1 MRSGFR
7 FTKAERGFLVSV
19 FGRYD
24 GKTPCRGTC
33 EAVASAFAKSPA
45 RDPASRVPSE
55 KSKTGEIFLQQ
66 GKTTVT
72 NTTTTTQTTPQVA
85 LDTGPDT
92 IPEAHAR
99 RVLGGA
105 FRGAALRDAVDG
117 YFPKPIAPNEPRE
130 TGTGNVTDQYAGNA
144 AQYPSGDA
152 AQYPS
157 GNAAQY
163 PSGNAAQYPS
173 GDAAQYPSGDAA
185 QYPSGNAA
193 QYPSGNAAQYPSYPP
208 VFRMDT
214 SREQS
219 VTWPITGGLSQRTP
233 PPHPS
238 GSARVA
244 PTAAAIAPIAA
255 AIGRVYRTGY
265 PPQSCSTA
273 DIATWQPAGTAIFVG
288 ERAYG
293 ATPAMA
299 KFSRASPSPTPSPP
313 AANVPYLPEQPKVL
327 ASETIVSVN
336 TPRRRGV
343 GWDSDE
349 SNLPPSDGNGN
360 GDGDGEGEGD
370 CDGRLT
376 VTLRAKTGHSLSSRH
391 GVAGDADFG
400 TEETNVLGGE
410 AYLPGDTLDDGQG
423 NAPRDDD
430 LTAAL
435 SLGAYVLGLSQIRT
449 HCLPIRD

>member
-130 TGTGNVTDQYAGNA
+130 TDTGNVTDQYAGN
-144 AQYPSGDA
+144 A

-163 PSGNAAQYPS
+163 PSGNAAQYP
-173 GDAAQYPSGDAA
+173 P
-185 QYPSGNAA
+185 
-193 QYPSGNAAQYPSYPP
+193 GNAAQYPSYPP

-238 GSARVA
+238 GSTRVA
-244 PTAAAIAPIAA
+244 PTAAAIAPTAA

-273 DIATWQPAGTAIFVG
+273 DVATWQPAGTAIFVG

-360 GDGDGEGEGD
+360 GDGEGEGD
-370 CDGRLT
+370 GDGRLT

-391 GVAGDADFG
+391 DVAGDADFG

>member
-72 NTTTTTQTTPQVA
+72 NTTKTTQTTPQVA

-163 PSGNAAQYPS
+163 PS
-173 GDAAQYPSGDAA
+173 
-185 QYPSGNAA
+185 
-193 QYPSGNAAQYPSYPP
+193 YPP

-265 PPQSCSTA
+265 PPQACSTA

>member
-1 MRSGFR
+1 
-7 FTKAERGFLVSV
+7 
-19 FGRYD
+19 
-24 GKTPCRGTC
+24 
-33 EAVASAFAKSPA
+33 
-45 RDPASRVPSE
+45 
-55 KSKTGEIFLQQ
+55 
-66 GKTTVT
+66 
-72 NTTTTTQTTPQVA
+72 
-85 LDTGPDT
+85 
-92 IPEAHAR
+92 
-99 RVLGGA
+99 
-105 FRGAALRDAVDG
+105 
-117 YFPKPIAPNEPRE
+117 
-130 TGTGNVTDQYAGNA
+130 
-144 AQYPSGDA
+144 
-152 AQYPS
+152 
-157 GNAAQY
+157 
-163 PSGNAAQYPS
+163 
-173 GDAAQYPSGDAA
+173 
-185 QYPSGNAA
+185 
-193 QYPSGNAAQYPSYPP
+193 
-208 VFRMDT
+208 MDT
-214 SREQS
+214 SREKS

-238 GSARVA
+238 GSTRVA
-244 PTAAAIAPIAA
+244 PTAAAIAPTAA

-265 PPQSCSTA
+265 SPQSCSTA

-360 GDGDGEGEGD
+360 GDGEGEGD
-370 CDGRLT
+370 GDGRLT

-391 GVAGDADFG
+391 DVAGDADFG

>member
-144 AQYPSGDA
+144 AQYPS
-152 AQYPS
+152 
-157 GNAAQY
+157 
-163 PSGNAAQYPS
+163 
-173 GDAAQYPSGDAA
+173 
-185 QYPSGNAA
+185 
-193 QYPSGNAAQYPSYPP
+193 YPP

-214 SREQS
+214 SREKS

-238 GSARVA
+238 GSTRVA
-244 PTAAAIAPIAA
+244 PTAAAIAPTAA

-265 PPQSCSTA
+265 SPQSCSTA

-391 GVAGDADFG
+391 DVAGDADFG

>member
-157 GNAAQY
+157 SNAAQY
-163 PSGNAAQYPS
+163 PP
-173 GDAAQYPSGDAA
+173 
-185 QYPSGNAA
+185 
-193 QYPSGNAAQYPSYPP
+193 GNAAQYPSYPP

-214 SREQS
+214 SREKS

-238 GSARVA
+238 GSTRVA
-244 PTAAAIAPIAA
+244 PTAAAIAPTAA

-265 PPQSCSTA
+265 SPQSCSTA

-299 KFSRASPSPTPSPP
+299 KFSRASPTPTPSPP

-327 ASETIVSVN
+327 ASETIVSIN

-360 GDGDGEGEGD
+360 GDGEGEGD
-370 CDGRLT
+370 GDGRLT

-391 GVAGDADFG
+391 DVAGDADFG

>member
-163 PSGNAAQYPS
+163 PS
-173 GDAAQYPSGDAA
+173 
-185 QYPSGNAA
+185 
-193 QYPSGNAAQYPSYPP
+193 YPP

-265 PPQSCSTA
+265 PPQACSTA

>member
-163 PSGNAAQYPS
+163 PPGNAAQYP
-173 GDAAQYPSGDAA
+173 P
-185 QYPSGNAA
+185 
-193 QYPSGNAAQYPSYPP
+193 GNAAQYPSYPP

-214 SREQS
+214 SREKS

-238 GSARVA
+238 GSTRVA
-244 PTAAAIAPIAA
+244 PTAAAIAPTAA

-265 PPQSCSTA
+265 SPQSCSTA

-299 KFSRASPSPTPSPP
+299 KFSRASPTPTPSPP

-327 ASETIVSVN
+327 ASETIVSIN

-360 GDGDGEGEGD
+360 GDGEGEGD
-370 CDGRLT
+370 GDGRLT

-391 GVAGDADFG
+391 DVAGDADFG

>member
-72 NTTTTTQTTPQVA
+72 NTTKTTQTTPQVA

-144 AQYPSGDA
+144 AQYPSGD
-152 AQYPS
+152 
-157 GNAAQY
+157 
-163 PSGNAAQYPS
+163 
-173 GDAAQYPSGDAA
+173 
-185 QYPSGNAA
+185 AA

>member
-163 PSGNAAQYPS
+163 PS
-173 GDAAQYPSGDAA
+173 
-185 QYPSGNAA
+185 
-193 QYPSGNAAQYPSYPP
+193 YPP

-265 PPQSCSTA
+265 PPQACSTA

-299 KFSRASPSPTPSPP
+299 KFSRASSSPTPSPP

-391 GVAGDADFG
+391 DVAGDADFG

>member
-130 TGTGNVTDQYAGNA
+130 TDTGNVTDQYAGN
-144 AQYPSGDA
+144 A

-163 PSGNAAQYPS
+163 PSGNAAQYP
-173 GDAAQYPSGDAA
+173 P
-185 QYPSGNAA
+185 
-193 QYPSGNAAQYPSYPP
+193 GNAAQYPSYPP

-214 SREQS
+214 SREKS

-244 PTAAAIAPIAA
+244 PTAAAIAPTAA

-273 DIATWQPAGTAIFVG
+273 DVATWQPAGTAIFVG

-360 GDGDGEGEGD
+360 GDGEGEGD
-370 CDGRLT
+370 GDGRLT

-391 GVAGDADFG
+391 DVAGDADFG

>member
-157 GNAAQY
+157 GNSAQY
-163 PSGNAAQYPS
+163 PP
-173 GDAAQYPSGDAA
+173 
-185 QYPSGNAA
+185 
-193 QYPSGNAAQYPSYPP
+193 GNAAQYPSYPP

-214 SREQS
+214 SREKS

-238 GSARVA
+238 GSTRVA
-244 PTAAAIAPIAA
+244 PTAAAIAPTAA

-265 PPQSCSTA
+265 SPQSCSTA

-360 GDGDGEGEGD
+360 GDGEGEGD
-370 CDGRLT
+370 GDGRLT

-391 GVAGDADFG
+391 DVAGDADFG

>member
-1 MRSGFR
+1 
-7 FTKAERGFLVSV
+7 
-19 FGRYD
+19 
-24 GKTPCRGTC
+24 
-33 EAVASAFAKSPA
+33 
-45 RDPASRVPSE
+45 
-55 KSKTGEIFLQQ
+55 
-66 GKTTVT
+66 
-72 NTTTTTQTTPQVA
+72 
-85 LDTGPDT
+85 
-92 IPEAHAR
+92 
-99 RVLGGA
+99 
-105 FRGAALRDAVDG
+105 
-117 YFPKPIAPNEPRE
+117 
-130 TGTGNVTDQYAGNA
+130 
-144 AQYPSGDA
+144 
-152 AQYPS
+152 
-157 GNAAQY
+157 
-163 PSGNAAQYPS
+163 
-173 GDAAQYPSGDAA
+173 
-185 QYPSGNAA
+185 
-193 QYPSGNAAQYPSYPP
+193 
-208 VFRMDT
+208 MDT

-360 GDGDGEGEGD
+360 GDGEGEGD
-370 CDGRLT
+370 GDGRLT

-391 GVAGDADFG
+391 DVAGDADFG

>member
-55 KSKTGEIFLQQ
+55 KSKTGEFFLRQ

-163 PSGNAAQYPS
+163 PS
-173 GDAAQYPSGDAA
+173 
-185 QYPSGNAA
+185 
-193 QYPSGNAAQYPSYPP
+193 YPP

-244 PTAAAIAPIAA
+244 PTAAAIAPTAA

>member
-55 KSKTGEIFLQQ
+55 KSKTGEFFLRQ

-117 YFPKPIAPNEPRE
+117 YFPKLIAPNEPRE

-144 AQYPSGDA
+144 AQYPSGD
-152 AQYPS
+152 
-157 GNAAQY
+157 
-163 PSGNAAQYPS
+163 
-173 GDAAQYPSGDAA
+173 
-185 QYPSGNAA
+185 AA

-244 PTAAAIAPIAA
+244 PTAAAIAPTAA

>member
-144 AQYPSGDA
+144 AQYPSG
-152 AQYPS
+152 
-157 GNAAQY
+157 
-163 PSGNAAQYPS
+163 
-173 GDAAQYPSGDAA
+173 
-185 QYPSGNAA
+185 
-193 QYPSGNAAQYPSYPP
+193 NAAQYPSYPP

-265 PPQSCSTA
+265 PPQACSTA

-391 GVAGDADFG
+391 DVAGDADFG

>member
-1 MRSGFR
+1 M
-7 FTKAERGFLVSV
+7 SV

-163 PSGNAAQYPS
+163 PPGNAAQYP
-173 GDAAQYPSGDAA
+173 P
-185 QYPSGNAA
+185 
-193 QYPSGNAAQYPSYPP
+193 GNAAQYPSYPP

-214 SREQS
+214 SREKS

-238 GSARVA
+238 GSTRVA
-244 PTAAAIAPIAA
+244 PTAAAIAPTAA

-265 PPQSCSTA
+265 SPQSCSTA

-360 GDGDGEGEGD
+360 GDGEGEGD
-370 CDGRLT
+370 GDGRLT

-391 GVAGDADFG
+391 DVAGDADFG

>member
-163 PSGNAAQYPS
+163 PPGNAAQYP
-173 GDAAQYPSGDAA
+173 P
-185 QYPSGNAA
+185 
-193 QYPSGNAAQYPSYPP
+193 GNAAQYPSYPP

-214 SREQS
+214 SREKS

-238 GSARVA
+238 GSTRVA
-244 PTAAAIAPIAA
+244 PTAAAIAPTAA

-265 PPQSCSTA
+265 SPQSCSTA

-299 KFSRASPSPTPSPP
+299 KFSRASPTPTPSPP

-360 GDGDGEGEGD
+360 GDGEGEGD
-370 CDGRLT
+370 GDGRLT

-391 GVAGDADFG
+391 DVAGDADFG

>member
-72 NTTTTTQTTPQVA
+72 NTTKTTQTTPQVA

-163 PSGNAAQYPS
+163 PS
-173 GDAAQYPSGDAA
+173 
-185 QYPSGNAA
+185 
-193 QYPSGNAAQYPSYPP
+193 YPP

-244 PTAAAIAPIAA
+244 PTAAAIAPTAA

-265 PPQSCSTA
+265 PPQACSTA

>member
-55 KSKTGEIFLQQ
+55 KSKTGEFFLRQ

-144 AQYPSGDA
+144 AQYPSGD
-152 AQYPS
+152 
-157 GNAAQY
+157 
-163 PSGNAAQYPS
+163 
-173 GDAAQYPSGDAA
+173 
-185 QYPSGNAA
+185 AA

>member
-163 PSGNAAQYPS
+163 PPGNAAQYP
-173 GDAAQYPSGDAA
+173 P
-185 QYPSGNAA
+185 
-193 QYPSGNAAQYPSYPP
+193 GNAAQYPSYPP

-214 SREQS
+214 SREKS

-238 GSARVA
+238 GSTRVA
-244 PTAAAIAPIAA
+244 PTAAAIAPTAA

-273 DIATWQPAGTAIFVG
+273 DVATWQPAGTAIFVG

-360 GDGDGEGEGD
+360 GDGEGEGD
-370 CDGRLT
+370 GDGRLT

-391 GVAGDADFG
+391 DVAGDADFG

>member
-144 AQYPSGDA
+144 AQYPSGD
-152 AQYPS
+152 
-157 GNAAQY
+157 
-163 PSGNAAQYPS
+163 
-173 GDAAQYPSGDAA
+173 
-185 QYPSGNAA
+185 AA

>member
-55 KSKTGEIFLQQ
+55 KSKTGEFFLRQ
-66 GKTTVT
+66 GNTTVT

-130 TGTGNVTDQYAGNA
+130 TDTGNVTDQYAGN
-144 AQYPSGDA
+144 A

-163 PSGNAAQYPS
+163 PSGNAAQYP
-173 GDAAQYPSGDAA
+173 P
-185 QYPSGNAA
+185 
-193 QYPSGNAAQYPSYPP
+193 GNAAQYPSYPP

-244 PTAAAIAPIAA
+244 PTAAAIAPTAA

-273 DIATWQPAGTAIFVG
+273 DVATWQPAGTAIFVG

-299 KFSRASPSPTPSPP
+299 KFSRASSSPTPSPP

-349 SNLPPSDGNGN
+349 SNLPASDGN
-360 GDGDGEGEGD
+360 GDGDGDG
-370 CDGRLT
+370 DGRLT

-391 GVAGDADFG
+391 DVAGDADFG

>member
-163 PSGNAAQYPS
+163 PP
-173 GDAAQYPSGDAA
+173 
-185 QYPSGNAA
+185 
-193 QYPSGNAAQYPSYPP
+193 GNAAQYPSYPP

-214 SREQS
+214 SREKS

-238 GSARVA
+238 GSTRVA
-244 PTAAAIAPIAA
+244 PTAAAIAPTAA

-265 PPQSCSTA
+265 SPQSCSTA

-299 KFSRASPSPTPSPP
+299 KFSRASPTPTPSPP

-327 ASETIVSVN
+327 ASETIVSIN

-360 GDGDGEGEGD
+360 GDGEGEGD
-370 CDGRLT
+370 GDGRLT

-391 GVAGDADFG
+391 DVAGDADFG

>member
-163 PSGNAAQYPS
+163 PP
-173 GDAAQYPSGDAA
+173 
-185 QYPSGNAA
+185 
-193 QYPSGNAAQYPSYPP
+193 GNAAQYPSYPP

-214 SREQS
+214 SREKS

-238 GSARVA
+238 GSTRVA
-244 PTAAAIAPIAA
+244 PTAAAIAPTAA

-265 PPQSCSTA
+265 SPQSCSTA

-360 GDGDGEGEGD
+360 GDGEGEGD
-370 CDGRLT
+370 GDGRLT

-391 GVAGDADFG
+391 DVAGDADFG